1 MAPQH
6 KLFKETLKNTNGS
19 KGFLL
24 YDYSDTS
31 DPLKAIHLVTDTTAE
46 DASSRSDSN
55 TAQYVA
61 KYNYQFMAR
70 LGESNN
76 DLVQAT
82 GTVSAT
88 AGSPE
93 VTGSSTTF
101 TSDFTEGDIIAI
113 DTAGATRF
121 MGRVIEVAN
130 NTHLVMDS
138 SPTRAYSGKTVLN
151 KD

>member
-1 MAPQH
+1 M
-6 KLFKETLKNTNGS
+6 LLSNGNIKIS
-19 KGFLL
+19 IYGK
-24 YDYSDTS
+24 
-31 DPLKAIHLVTDTTAE
+31 
-46 DASSRSDSN
+46 
-55 TAQYVA
+55 
-61 KYNYQFMAR
+61 R

-76 DLVQAT
+76 DLIQAT

-88 AGSPE
+88 AGLPE

-101 TSDFTEGDIIAI
+101 TSDFTEGDIIII

-138 SPTRAYSGKTVLN
+138 SPTRAYSGKTVHKQGLIFDHL
-151 KD
+151 KDSIIGEVANNCRNIYIYCIYK